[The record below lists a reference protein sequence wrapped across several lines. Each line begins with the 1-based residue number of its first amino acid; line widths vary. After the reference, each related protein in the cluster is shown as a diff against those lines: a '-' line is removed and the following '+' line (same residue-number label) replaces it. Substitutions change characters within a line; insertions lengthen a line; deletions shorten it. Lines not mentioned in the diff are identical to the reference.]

1 MTQGGGWGGGSGG
14 WGDGGSGGYGPPP
27 GGGGG
32 GGYPPPGGAGA
43 PPGGGYPPPGGGAP
57 PPAGGA
63 YAPPGGGFGGPPAG
77 GFGAPPPAWGAPGL
91 VQAQP
96 ADLAGYSDKDQST
109 LFLLSVFAGTLGLDR
124 FYLGQTG
131 LGIAKLLTCG
141 GFGIWAMVDMIM
153 AGAGGLRDA
162 QGRMLRPAAMVGSP
176 TKSQGTAFL
185 LAYFGGTLGLDRF
198 YLGQTGLGVAKL
210 LTCGGLGIWALI
222 DLVLIGLGKLPD
234 AQGNSLR
241 PGF

>member
-1 MTQGGGWGGGSGG
+1 MREFTRIDRRRRLVERHRLTASNR
-14 WGDGGSGGYGPPP
+14 
-27 GGGGG
+27 
-32 GGYPPPGGAGA
+32 AGTVLEA
-43 PPGGGYPPPGGGAP
+43 AESILAVHSSD
-57 PPAGGA
+57 PAT
-63 YAPPGGGFGGPPAG
+63 
-77 GFGAPPPAWGAPGL
+77 
-91 VQAQP
+91 V
-96 ADLAGYSDKDQST
+96 
-109 LFLLSVFAGTLGLDR
+109 FLLSVFVGTLGLDR

-153 AGAGGLRDA
+153 AGAGALRDA
-162 QGRMLRPAAMVGSP
+162 QGRMLRPSAMVGNP

-185 LAYFGGTLGLDRF
+185 LAYFGGTMGLDRF

>member
-1 MTQGGGWGGGSGG
+1 
-14 WGDGGSGGYGPPP
+14 
-27 GGGGG
+27 
-32 GGYPPPGGAGA
+32 
-43 PPGGGYPPPGGGAP
+43 
-57 PPAGGA
+57 
-63 YAPPGGGFGGPPAG
+63 
-77 GFGAPPPAWGAPGL
+77 
-91 VQAQP
+91 VQAQS

-109 LFLLSVFAGTLGLDR
+109 LFLLSVFVGTLGLDR

-153 AGAGGLRDA
+153 AGAGALRDA

-222 DLVLIGLGKLPD
+222 DLVLIGLGKLRD